1 MPSFRADLT
10 VYSTFFNDTKKKN
23 LEEKINGD
31 AQSSLITVFPKR
43 NTVSYKHINHL
54 IAFHAKLDQYILVSM
69 QYSLS

>member
-10 VYSTFFNDTKKKN
+10 VYSTFFNDTKKN
-23 LEEKINGD
+23 LEEKKNGD